1 MGQGRRADRPLS
13 EAFPAELVHGQH
25 LCWCC
30 GADILSSRLGS
41 ERKDHM
47 AKSLGGPKA
56 ADKSTAENLNISERR
71 AAGGLAG
78 SD

>member
-1 MGQGRRADRPLS
+1 MDSICAGAVGLTS
-13 EAFPAELVHGQH
+13 SPAGLAASGGTTWQ
-25 LCWCC
+25 
-30 GADILSSRLGS
+30 
-41 ERKDHM
+41 
-47 AKSLGGPKA
+47 KSGGPKA